1 MLIVD
6 AFGGFFKH
14 YRIHAL
20 QDRRVSSRHRRPEP
34 DLDIPPINLA
44 LPGHPS
50 NPRACLPH
58 RLMVRAHGIAV
69 YCHHYYMNRRL

>member
-20 QDRRVSSRHRRPEP
+20 QDRRVSAWTGFEP
-34 DLDIPPINLA
+34 DLDIPPIMVP

-50 NPRACLPH
+50 NPRACLLH

-69 YCHHYYMNRRL
+69 YGQYSIAEGCD

>member
-20 QDRRVSSRHRRPEP
+20 QDRRVSDMNYRLLP
-34 DLDIPPINLA
+34 DLDIPPINLP

-58 RLMVRAHGIAV
+58 RLM
-69 YCHHYYMNRRL
+69 